1 MKTEGSKGSVGSN
14 PTTSAKFRSVRI
26 EVITA
31 DCLSAYGGSIPPQTA
46 KFCLCVYGYPYVI
59 REPTKPFVYVLDA
72 RSKRSRYVQ
81 RTTWTLCDDKQIHFW
96 R

>member
-1 MKTEGSKGSVGSN
+1 MAERPIASVLKTEGSKGSVGSN
-14 PTTSAKFRSVRI
+14 PTTS
-26 EVITA
+26 
-31 DCLSAYGGSIPPQTA
+31 A

-72 RSKRSRYVQ
+72 RSRSV
-81 RTTWTLCDDKQIHFW
+81 LIDPAHNLEIVW